1 MYIIYIHECIFY
13 IYIYIHECILYIYI
27 WQMASDLLWEFLVL
41 FSDVLFFN
49 NMLRGYGGLTGIL

>member
-1 MYIIYIHECIFY
+1 MCMS
-13 IYIYIHECILYIYI
+13 IYIYINVYHIYIYMNVYI
-27 WQMASDLLWEFLVL
+27 RQMASDLLWEFLVL